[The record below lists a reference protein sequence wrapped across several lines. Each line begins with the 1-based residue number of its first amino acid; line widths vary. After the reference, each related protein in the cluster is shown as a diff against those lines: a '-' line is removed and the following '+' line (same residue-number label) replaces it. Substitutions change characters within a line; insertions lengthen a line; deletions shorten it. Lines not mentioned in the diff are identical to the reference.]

1 MKVIHVSMDDR
12 LLRDLNRKAR
22 ASRSTRAG
30 AIREAC
36 EKKIR
41 KLEEDELE
49 RRYIEG
55 YRRKPENPAWGEVG
69 INLAA
74 EVWPR

>member
-12 LLRDLNRKAR
+12 LLREMNRKAK
-22 ASRSTRAG
+22 ASRSARAG

-41 KLEEDELE
+41 RLEEDELE

-69 INLAA
+69 VKLAA
-74 EVWPR
+74 KVWPR